1 MKGKEN
7 KWGNHSE
14 ETKKKISSFQQGI
27 KLEEWKALATEEQ
40 WREYRSKVLEKGHVI
55 AFAQDIAGYYRDVIR
70 GTCVEELYYDRIKQG
85 HDFLTEIH
93 KKAIESGIEVKLEEV
108 NQPLAIAETM

>member
-1 MKGKEN
+1 MITYGEFIDYI
-7 KWGNHSE
+7 E
-14 ETKKKISSFQQGI
+14 KIAEDWRFVEGQTF
-27 KLEEWKALATEEQ
+27 LEEWKALATEEQ